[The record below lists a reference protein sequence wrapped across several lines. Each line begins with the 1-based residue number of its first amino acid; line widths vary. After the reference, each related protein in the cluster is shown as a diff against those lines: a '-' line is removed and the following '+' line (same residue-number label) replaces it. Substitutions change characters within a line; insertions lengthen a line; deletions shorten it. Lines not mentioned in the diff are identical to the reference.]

1 MISEDFINELKN
13 HCDIEYII
21 SLYVNLKQAGRNKV
35 GICPFHSEKTPS
47 MVVYNDTQSFYCF
60 GCGIGGDVITFIK
73 NIEHLDYLEA
83 VKFLAKKVGLNI
95 PQNIKDNETYALKKK
110 VLEINKIAAKHFF
123 KNLINP
129 NFKEIKQYLNYRQLP
144 PTYVKK
150 FGLGYA
156 INSWNDVTT
165 LLKSK
170 GFSEKEILASNLAS
184 KNKTG
189 AIHDVFKNR
198 LIFPIIDLTG
208 NVIAFGGRILSNNS
222 FGPKYL
228 NSSDTIIFKKSNN
241 LYGLNFC
248 KKTKKSYIILTEGY
262 MDVIALYKA
271 GFDNVVATLGTA
283 LTSQQARL
291 ISSYT
296 SEVVISYDSDGAGK
310 KASSKAANI
319 LGNTGI
325 AVKILNIKDA
335 KDPDEYIKK
344 FGKEKFSI
352 LIKNRENILD
362 FKIEQL
368 KNKYDLSD
376 SQNKVDFLKAIV
388 STLSEISNPLEREVY
403 ISKISNELN
412 INRDVLNLQINKNI
426 KKMIAKNKK
435 NQEKILNTIGYQLKQ
450 TNHNNN
456 IKVIIA
462 ENKIITILLKN
473 PDFYKI
479 VKSKLE
485 PDIFSDLINKNI
497 FEVISKRL
505 NNNLPIDIT
514 HLSNFLDEQSVNK
527 IAYLLA
533 SDLNLNFNEKDLNDY
548 INVLLTNK
556 NNFDFSK
563 MDNSQ
568 LKDYFSNIK
577 KNKS

>member
-13 HCDIEYII
+13 RCDIEYII
-21 SLYVNLKQAGRNKV
+21 SLYVNLKQAGKNKV

-47 MVVYNDTQSFYCF
+47 MVVYNNTQSFYCF

-73 NIEHLDYLEA
+73 NIEHLDYPEA
-83 VKFLAKKVGLNI
+83 VNFLAKKVGLNI
-95 PQNIKDNETYALKKK
+95 PQNIQDNKTYVLKKK

-129 NFKEIKQYLNYRQLP
+129 KFKEIKQYLYYRQLT

-156 INSWNDVTT
+156 INSWDDIII

-184 KNKTG
+184 KSKTG
-189 AIHDVFKNR
+189 IIHDVFKNR

-208 NVIAFGGRILSNNS
+208 NVIAFGGRILDNNS
-222 FGPKYL
+222 LGPKYL

-248 KKTKKSYIILTEGY
+248 KNTKKSYIILTEGY

-271 GFDNVVATLGTA
+271 GFDNTVATLGTA

-310 KASSKAANI
+310 KASSKTANI
-319 LGNTGI
+319 LSDTGI
-325 AVKILNIKDA
+325 TVKILDIEGA

-344 FGKEKFSI
+344 FGREKFSV
-352 LIKNRENILD
+352 LIKNCKNILD
-362 FKIEQL
+362 FKINEL

-376 SQNKVDFLKAIV
+376 SQNKVNFLKEIV

-403 ISKISNELN
+403 TSKISEELN
-412 INRDVLNLQINKNI
+412 INRDVLNVQVNKNI
-426 KKMIAKNKK
+426 KKLIAQNKK
-435 NQEKILNTIGYQLKQ
+435 AHTKILNTVGYQLKQ
-450 TNHNNN
+450 TNNNN
-456 IKVIIA
+456 IKITIA

-479 VKSKLE
+479 VNLKLDSKTFND
-485 PDIFSDLINKNI
+485 PINKNI
-497 FEVISKRL
+497 FEVISRRL
-505 NNNLPIDIT
+505 KNNLPIDIT
-514 HLSNFLDEQSVNK
+514 NLSNFLDEQSINK

-533 SDLNLNFNEKDLNDY
+533 SDLNLNFNEQDLNDY
-548 INVLLTNK
+548 INVLLNNK
-556 NNFDFSK
+556 NNFNFSQ
-563 MDNSQ
+563 MDNNQ
-568 LKDYFSNIK
+568 LKNYFSNIK